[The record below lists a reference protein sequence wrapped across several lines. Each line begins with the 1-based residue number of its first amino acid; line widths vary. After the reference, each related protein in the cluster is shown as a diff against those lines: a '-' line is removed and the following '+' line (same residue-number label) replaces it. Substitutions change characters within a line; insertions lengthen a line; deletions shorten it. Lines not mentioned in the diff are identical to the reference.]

1 MISNKWILSLGL
13 LVLAN
18 CVVNGEPEPRRR
30 SKVPKIFNDSEEGS
44 NKTSNSREGKVFSL
58 FNIVQF
64 NNGGCRSSSTISGGG
79 TGSTNRNGTCF
90 TMNECVSK
98 GGSAAGSCAAGFGV
112 CCVFLVSTSGATVT
126 QNCTYVRN
134 PNFPNSLDT
143 TSQISYNIQKC
154 DRSVCS
160 LRLDFET
167 FSIQGTGNTE
177 EIDTDVM
184 PLDPGGVCL
193 DTFSVQVNT
202 GQNIPTICG
211 QNTGQHMYVDVGNL
225 ASDTAQLNF
234 AFSGSSN
241 NRQWEIKVTQIPCNT
256 QGHPNGCGCLQ
267 YHTGLTGRLTSFNF
281 LPTNDNHLANQDY
294 SVCIRQEAGF
304 CCIEYSVCSD
314 ANSFS
319 IDTNKMLMMSKVETE
334 CLTID
339 YITIEGGQ
347 GSCAGSN
354 NPTAGVNKYC
364 GDKLNP
370 LTMQI
375 EHAPVCDCTAPF
387 RVDIFTDN
395 DVDLMDM
402 ATPNTKPSRG
412 VCLEYRQIPC

>member
-1 MISNKWILSLGL
+1 MTSAFQLGRYIL
-13 LVLAN
+13 
-18 CVVNGEPEPRRR
+18 
-30 SKVPKIFNDSEEGS
+30 
-44 NKTSNSREGKVFSL
+44 VFSL

-154 DRSVCS
+154 DRSS
-160 LRLDFET
+160 
-167 FSIQGTGNTE
+167 
-177 EIDTDVM
+177 
-184 PLDPGGVCL
+184 
-193 DTFSVQVNT
+193 
-202 GQNIPTICG
+202 
-211 QNTGQHMYVDVGNL
+211 
-225 ASDTAQLNF
+225 
-234 AFSGSSN
+234 
-241 NRQWEIKVTQIPCNT
+241 
-256 QGHPNGCGCLQ
+256 PNGCGCLQ
-267 YHTGLTGRLTSFNF
+267 YHTGLTGRFTTFNF

-375 EHAPVCDCTAPF
+375 EHAPVCG
-387 RVDIFTDN
+387 
-395 DVDLMDM
+395 
-402 ATPNTKPSRG
+402 KQ
-412 VCLEYRQIPC
+412 Y

>member
-1 MISNKWILSLGL
+1 MTSAFQLGRYIL
-13 LVLAN
+13 
-18 CVVNGEPEPRRR
+18 
-30 SKVPKIFNDSEEGS
+30 
-44 NKTSNSREGKVFSL
+44 VFSL

-154 DRSVCS
+154 DRSRF
-160 LRLDFET
+160 RLL
-167 FSIQGTGNTE
+167 GL
-177 EIDTDVM
+177 
-184 PLDPGGVCL
+184 PK
-193 DTFSVQVNT
+193 
-202 GQNIPTICG
+202 QNIYLFLYMLFRVI
-211 QNTGQHMYVDVGNL
+211 QNK
-225 ASDTAQLNF
+225 
-234 AFSGSSN
+234 SSLL
-241 NRQWEIKVTQIPCNT
+241 RD
-256 QGHPNGCGCLQ
+256 PNGCGCLQ
-267 YHTGLTGRLTSFNF
+267 YHTGLTGRFTTFNF

-375 EHAPVCDCTAPF
+375 EHAPVCG
-387 RVDIFTDN
+387 
-395 DVDLMDM
+395 
-402 ATPNTKPSRG
+402 KQ
-412 VCLEYRQIPC
+412 Y